1 MELGEEGMGMGKRGM
16 VGKWE
21 LDGCS
26 DTLPHVQEARI
37 GRSVRSQCPERRIH
51 ELVWERLGVD

>member
-1 MELGEEGMGMGKRGM
+1 MESGEEGMGIGKLGM
-16 VGKWE
+16 AGKWE

-26 DTLPHVQEARI
+26 DKLPHVQEARI
-37 GRSVRSQCPERRIH
+37 GRSVSSQCPERRIH